1 MRQNDIFKDLP
12 DIVRRLAAGFEASGV
27 ALALFDPQ
35 DGLAHASSNFRR
47 VWDVQDDARD
57 FAGII
62 RHCHSAGTGPVID
75 AADID
80 AWLGNAQ
87 ARRRSVPER
96 AFEIDMHDG
105 RWFWVSE
112 TTFADGWLMLTAI
125 DITSLKAHERTLT
138 KARDDA
144 LVWAETDVLT
154 GLGNRRHAMG
164 RLVQAIEQAR
174 TSGMALNL
182 ALIDIDHFKMI
193 NDGHGHDIGDR
204 VLEHFAGLGGE
215 AISDGDLLARVGGEE
230 FLVLMPDTA
239 IRNAHAVIERLRAQ
253 VEQSWP
259 VGLAV
264 LRYTMSAG
272 LVQLQPGEG
281 AQKFYRRAD
290 QALYRA
296 KETGRNR
303 IEVAE

>member
-35 DGLAHASSNFRR
+35 DEIAHASSNFRR
-47 VWDVQDDARD
+47 LWDVQPEARSFGD
-57 FAGII
+57 IM
-62 RHCHSAGTGPVID
+62 RHCHASGTGPVI
-75 AADID
+75 ATSDID
-80 AWLGNAQ
+80 GWLDNAG

-96 AFEIDMHDG
+96 AFEIDMRDG

-125 DITSLKAHERTLT
+125 DITSLKANERTLT

-174 TSGMALNL
+174 MSGTSLNL

-204 VLEHFAGLGGE
+204 VLEHFARLGNE
-215 AISDGDLLARVGGEE
+215 AIRKGDLLARVGGEE
-230 FLVLMPDTA
+230 FLLLLPDTP
-239 IRNAHAVIERLRAQ
+239 IRNAHAVIERMRAQ

-272 LVQLQPGEG
+272 LVQLLPGEG

-303 IEVAE
+303 IEVVE